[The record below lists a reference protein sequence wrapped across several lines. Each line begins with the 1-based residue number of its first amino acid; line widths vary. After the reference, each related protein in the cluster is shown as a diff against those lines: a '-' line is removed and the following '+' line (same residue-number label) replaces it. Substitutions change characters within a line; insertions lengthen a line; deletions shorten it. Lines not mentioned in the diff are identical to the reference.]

1 MKKKQSFCRQAVVV
15 IHGIGNQQPMETLR
29 GFVSRLLGPD
39 DKMYSSPNRLT
50 DNLELRKLSIGHK
63 NTDFYEFYWANLV
76 KDVPITDILVWMIK
90 LIYTRRLPERL
101 KSVVWGLRVMLPLLT
116 FGIYL
121 LGSRIALIFKDQD
134 MFRVTVYGFLGLWLL
149 RSSSNL
155 LLKLVQNTFIQFIG
169 DAVRYTV
176 PTPENIET
184 RSKIRKEGL
193 ELLRKLH
200 EDMDEDEPTRPTYDR
215 IVLIGHSLGGIIAYD
230 ILSFLW
236 NANNKIFEKTTDTNL
251 LKQNA
256 LEAISDYAKS
266 PEMDVVQYQNL
277 QKDLFDEQRRLGNTW
292 RISDFI
298 TLGTPL
304 AHGGFL
310 LAKDDADFMMK
321 VEQREVAISPP
332 QMNPEEQQFFYPKQ
346 FDVEETLTTESG
358 IPSTQI
364 VKRTVKLLHSA
375 AQFGVVRWS
384 NYYFKADYIGGSMRQ
399 WFGKGMVDKEIIPV
413 GKTNQN
419 IPVKP
424 HTAYWSA
431 EQPEPMGEIREI
443 LEL

>member
-1 MKKKQSFCRQAVVV
+1 MKKKQSFRRQAVVV
-15 IHGIGNQQPMETLR
+15 IHGIGNQQPMDTLR
-29 GFVSRLLGPD
+29 GFVTRLLEPG

-101 KSVVWGLRVMLPLLT
+101 KSVMWGLRIMLPLIT

-121 LGSRIALIFKDQD
+121 LGSRIALLFKDSD
-134 MFRVTVYGFLGLWLL
+134 MFKVTIYGFLGLWIL

-155 LLKLVQNTFIQFIG
+155 FFKLIENTFIQFIG

-184 RSKIRKEGL
+184 RSKIRQEGID
-193 ELLRKLH
+193 LLRKLH
-200 EDMDEDEPTRPTYDR
+200 EDKDEDEPTRHTYDR
-215 IVLIGHSLGGIIAYD
+215 IVLVGHSLGSIIAYD

-236 NANNKIFEKTTDTNL
+236 SANNKIFERTTDPNL
-251 LKQNA
+251 LKQSA
-256 LEAISDYAKS
+256 LDEFSLYAK
-266 PEMDVVQYQNL
+266 EENIDVDTYQTL
-277 QKDLFDEQRRLGNTW
+277 QNKLFHEQIQLGNTW

-298 TLGTPL
+298 TLGAPL
-304 AHGGFL
+304 SLGGFL
-310 LAKDDADFMMK
+310 LAKDDTDFRTK
-321 VEQREVAISPP
+321 IEQREVAIAPP
-332 QMNPEEQQFFYPKQ
+332 QMNPEENQFFYQKC
-346 FDVEETLTTESG
+346 FDVEEKTVSESG
-358 IPSTQI
+358 VESTQI
-364 VKRTVKLLHSA
+364 VQRTVRLLHSA
-375 AQFGVVRWS
+375 AQFSVVRWS
-384 NYYFKADYIGGSMRQ
+384 NFYFKADYIGGSMRT
-399 WFGKGMVDKEIIPV
+399 WFGKGMIDQEIIPV

-431 EQPEPMGEIREI
+431 EQPEPMGTIRKI

>member
-1 MKKKQSFCRQAVVV
+1 MKKKQSFRRQAVVV
-15 IHGIGNQQPMETLR
+15 IHGIGNQQPMDTLR
-29 GFVSRLLGPD
+29 GFVGRLLEPD

-76 KDVPITDILVWMIK
+76 KDVPITDIIVWMIK
-90 LIYTRRLPERL
+90 LIYSRRLPERL
-101 KSVVWGLRVMLPLLT
+101 KNVIWGLRVGLPLITL
-116 FGIYL
+116 GIYL
-121 LGSRIALIFKDQD
+121 LGSRLALLFKDSD
-134 MFRVTVYGFLGLWLL
+134 MFKVTLYGFLGLWIL

-155 LLKLVQNTFIQFIG
+155 LFKLVENTFIQFIG

-184 RSKIRKEGL
+184 RSKIRQEGIQ
-193 ELLRKLH
+193 LLRKLH
-200 EDMDEDEPTRPTYDR
+200 EDVDENDPTCRTYDR
-215 IVLIGHSLGGIIAYD
+215 IVLVGHSLGGIIAYD

-236 NANNKIFEKTTDTNL
+236 SADNKTFDKTNDDNL
-251 LKQNA
+251 LKQRALADISTYVNA
-256 LEAISDYAKS
+256 EEL
-266 PEMDVVQYQNL
+266 DVQTYQTLQNNL
-277 QKDLFDEQRRLGNTW
+277 FEEQKQLGNFW
-292 RISDFI
+292 RITDFI

-304 AHGGFL
+304 AHGAFL
-310 LAKDDADFMMK
+310 LAKDDADFRMK
-321 VEQREVAISPP
+321 IEQREVAVSPP
-332 QMNPEEQQFFYPKQ
+332 QMHAEDKQFFYPKN
-346 FDVEETLTTESG
+346 FEIEETFTTESG
-358 IPSTQI
+358 IPSTKI

-384 NYYFKADYIGGSMRQ
+384 NFYFRNDYIGGSMRF
-399 WFGKGMVDKEIIPV
+399 WFGKGMIDEEIIPV

-431 EQPEPMGEIREI
+431 EQPEPMGTIRKI

>member
-1 MKKKQSFCRQAVVV
+1 MKKKQSFRRQAVVV
-15 IHGIGNQQPMETLR
+15 IHGIGNQQPMDTLR
-29 GFVSRLLGPD
+29 GFVSRLLEPN

-76 KDVPITDILVWMIK
+76 KDVPITDIIVWLIK
-90 LIYTRRLPERL
+90 LIYTRRLPQRL
-101 KSVVWGLRVMLPLLT
+101 KKVVWGLRISLPLLT

-121 LGSRIALIFKDQD
+121 LGSRVALMFKNPD
-134 MFRVTVYGFLGLWLL
+134 MFKVTVYGFLMVWLL
-149 RSSSNL
+149 RSSSSV
-155 LLKLVQNTFIQFIG
+155 LLKLLENTFIQFIG

-184 RSKIRKEGL
+184 RSKIRQSGI

-200 EDMDEDEPTRPTYDR
+200 EDTEEDAPNQYTYDR
-215 IVLIGHSLGGIIAYD
+215 IVVVGHSLGGIIAYD

-236 NANNKIFEKTTDTNL
+236 SANNKIFDKTTEVGL
-251 LKQNA
+251 LNQSA
-256 LEAISDYAKS
+256 LADISNYVNS
-266 PEMDVVQYQNL
+266 ENFDVAEYQNL
-277 QKDLFDEQRRLGNTW
+277 QHRLFTEQRQLGNTW
-292 RISDFI
+292 RITDFI
-298 TLGTPL
+298 TLGSPL
-304 AHGGFL
+304 AHGAFL
-310 LAKDDADFMMK
+310 LAKDDADFDMK
-321 VEQREVAISPP
+321 IEQREVAVSPP
-332 QMNPEEQQFFYPKQ
+332 QMNPEEKQFFYPKCY
-346 FDVEETLTTESG
+346 DVDVN
-358 IPSTQI
+358 STDAQG
-364 VKRTVKLLHSA
+364 VSMAKKEQRTIKILHSA

-384 NYYFKADYIGGSMRQ
+384 NFYFNADYVGGSMRK

-424 HTAYWSA
+424 HTAYWSV
-431 EQPEPMGEIREI
+431 EQPEPMGTIREI

>member
-1 MKKKQSFCRQAVVV
+1 MKKNQSFRRQAVVV
-15 IHGIGNQQPMETLR
+15 IHGIGNQQPMDTLR
-29 GFVSRLLGPD
+29 GFVGRLLEPN

-76 KDVPITDILVWMIK
+76 KDVPITDIIVWMTK
-90 LIYTRRLPERL
+90 LIYTRRLPPRL
-101 KSVVWGLRVMLPLLT
+101 KSVVWGLRISLPLITL
-116 FGIYL
+116 GIYL
-121 LGSRIALIFKDQD
+121 LGSRLALIFKDYD
-134 MFRVTVYGFLGLWLL
+134 IFKVTIYGFLALWIL

-155 LLKLVQNTFIQFIG
+155 LFKLVENTFIQFIG

-184 RSKIRKEGL
+184 RSKIRLAGI
-193 ELLRKLH
+193 ELLRNLH
-200 EDMDEDEPTRPTYDR
+200 EDVDENDPTMKTYDR
-215 IVLIGHSLGGIIAYD
+215 IVLVGHSLGGIIAYD

-236 NANNKIFEKTTDTNL
+236 SANNKSFDKTTEPNL
-251 LKQNA
+251 LNQNA
-256 LEAISDYAKS
+256 LEAISAYVEKDDL
-266 PEMDVVQYQNL
+266 DVAAYQTLQNNL
-277 QKDLFDEQRRLGNTW
+277 FEEQRRLGNFW
-292 RISDFI
+292 RITDFI

-310 LAKDDADFMMK
+310 LAKDDADFRMK
-321 VEQREVAISPP
+321 IEQREVAVSPP
-332 QMNPEEQQFFYPKQ
+332 QINPEEKHFFYPKCY
-346 FDVEETLTTESG
+346 DALAETTDEMGVKMTEKV
-358 IPSTQI
+358 Q
-364 VKRTVKLLHSA
+364 RTVNLLHSA

-384 NYYFKADYIGGSMRQ
+384 NFYFKADYIGGSMRT
-399 WFGKGMVDKEIIPV
+399 WFGKGMIDEEIIPV

-424 HTAYWSA
+424 HTAYWSS
-431 EQPEPMGEIREI
+431 EQPEPMGTIRKI

>member
-1 MKKKQSFCRQAVVV
+1 MKKNQSFRRQAVVV
-15 IHGIGNQQPMETLR
+15 IHGIGNQQPMDTLR
-29 GFVSRLLGPD
+29 GFVSRLLQPG

-76 KDVPITDILVWMIK
+76 KDVPITDIFVWMMK
-90 LIYTRRLPERL
+90 LIYTRRLPTRL
-101 KSVVWGLRVMLPLLT
+101 KGVFWGLRISLPLITL
-116 FGIYL
+116 GIYM
-121 LGSRIALIFKDQD
+121 LGSRLALLFKNYD
-134 MFRVTVYGFLGLWLL
+134 FFKVTIYGFLALWIL
-149 RSSSNL
+149 RSSSSL
-155 LLKLVQNTFIQFIG
+155 LFKLIENTFIQFIG

-184 RSKIRKEGL
+184 RSSIRMAGIQ
-193 ELLRKLH
+193 LLRNLH
-200 EDMDEDEPTRPTYDR
+200 EDVDENDPTMKTYDR
-215 IVLIGHSLGGIIAYD
+215 IVLVGHSLGGIIAYD

-236 NANNKIFEKTTDTNL
+236 SADNKIFDKSTDPNL
-251 LKQNA
+251 LNQSA
-256 LEAISDYAKS
+256 LETISNYVQQDNL
-266 PEMDVVQYQNL
+266 DVSAYQTLQNNL
-277 QKDLFDEQRRLGNTW
+277 FKEQVRLGNTW

-304 AHGGFL
+304 AHGAFL
-310 LAKDDADFMMK
+310 LAKDDTDFRMK
-321 VEQREVAISPP
+321 IEQREVAISPP
-332 QMNPEEQQFFYPKQ
+332 QMNDEEKQFFYEKSYIGAETRL
-346 FDVEETLTTESG
+346 DDMGVEAPFPVSRK
-358 IPSTQI
+358 I
-364 VKRTVKLLHSA
+364 KLLHSA

-384 NYYFKADYIGGSMRQ
+384 NFYFKADYIGGSMRD

-424 HTAYWSA
+424 HTAYWSD
-431 EQPEPMGEIREI
+431 EQPEPMGTIREI

>member
-1 MKKKQSFCRQAVVV
+1 MKKAQSFRRQAVVV
-15 IHGIGNQQPMETLR
+15 IHGIGNQQPMDTLR
-29 GFVSRLLGPD
+29 GFVSRLLEPN

-50 DNLELRKLSIGHK
+50 DNLELRKLSIGRK

-76 KDVPITDILVWMIK
+76 KDVPITDIIVWMTK
-90 LIYTRRLPERL
+90 LIYTRRLPPRL
-101 KSVVWGLRVMLPLLT
+101 KKVIWGLRISLPLITL
-116 FGIYL
+116 GIYL
-121 LGSRIALIFKDQD
+121 AGSRLALIFKDYD
-134 MFRVTVYGFLGLWLL
+134 IFKVTIYGLLAVWIL

-155 LLKLVQNTFIQFIG
+155 LFKMLENTFIQFIG

-184 RSKIRKEGL
+184 RSKIRLAGIQ
-193 ELLRKLH
+193 LLRNLH
-200 EDMDEDEPTRPTYDR
+200 DDVDENDPTMKTYDR
-215 IVLIGHSLGGIIAYD
+215 IVVVGHSLGGIIAYD

-236 NANNKIFEKTTDTNL
+236 SADNKTFDKSMDGNL
-251 LKQNA
+251 LNQSA
-256 LEAISDYAKS
+256 LEAISTY
-266 PEMDVVQYQNL
+266 V
-277 QKDLFDEQRRLGNTW
+277 QKDDIDVTEYQTLQNNLFNEQKRLGNFW
-292 RISDFI
+292 RITDFI

-310 LAKDDADFMMK
+310 LAKDDADFKMK
-321 VEQREVAISPP
+321 IDQREVAVSPP
-332 QMNPEEQQFFYPKQ
+332 QMNDDEKLFCYPKN
-346 FDVEETLTTESG
+346 FMGEDITLDEMGTKV
-358 IPSTQI
+358 STP
-364 VKRTVKLLHSA
+364 VPRTIKLLHSA

-384 NYYFKADYIGGSMRQ
+384 NFYFKADYIGGSMRN
-399 WFGKGMVDKEIIPV
+399 WFGKGMIDEEIIPV

-431 EQPEPMGEIREI
+431 EQPEPMGTIRKI

>member
-1 MKKKQSFCRQAVVV
+1 MKKNQSFRKQAVVV

-29 GFVSRLLGPD
+29 GFVSRLLEPN

-76 KDVPITDILVWMIK
+76 KDVPITDILVWMLK
-90 LIYTRRLPERL
+90 LIYTRRLPQRL
-101 KSVVWGLRVMLPLLT
+101 KKLIWGLRIGLPLLT

-121 LGSRIALIFKDQD
+121 LGSRLALFFKDSD
-134 MFRVTVYGFLGLWLL
+134 MFKVTIYGFLSLWIL
-149 RSSSNL
+149 RSSSSL
-155 LLKLVQNTFIQFIG
+155 LLKMLENTFIQFIG

-184 RSKIRKEGL
+184 RSKIRQQGID
-193 ELLRKLH
+193 LLRKLH
-200 EDMDEDEPTRPTYDR
+200 EDTEEDDPNQLTYDR
-215 IVLIGHSLGGIIAYD
+215 IIVVGHSLGGIIAYD

-236 NANNKIFEKTTDTNL
+236 SANNKIFSKATDDNL

-256 LEAISDYAKS
+256 LEAVSNYAKQE
-266 PEMDVVQYQNL
+266 PFDVATYQTLQNNL
-277 QKDLFDEQRRLGNTW
+277 FKEQIHLGNSW

-310 LAKDDADFMMK
+310 LAKDDADFLMK
-321 VEQREVAISPP
+321 IDQREVAISPP
-332 QMNPEEQQFFYPKQ
+332 QVNADENAFFYPKPFRSQ
-346 FDVEETLTTESG
+346 KTVTNELGVVVTEDVPKS
-358 IPSTQI
+358 IN
-364 VKRTVKLLHSA
+364 LLHSA

-384 NYYFKADYIGGSMRQ
+384 NFYFSLDYIGGSMRQ
-399 WFGKGMVDKEIIPV
+399 WFGKGMIDEEIVPV

-424 HTAYWSA
+424 HTAYWSD
-431 EQPEPMGEIREI
+431 EQPEPMGTIRQI

>member
-1 MKKKQSFCRQAVVV
+1 MKKSQSFRRQAVVV
-15 IHGIGNQQPMETLR
+15 IHGIGNQQPMDTLR
-29 GFVSRLLGPD
+29 GFVSRLLEPN

-76 KDVPITDILVWMIK
+76 KDVPITDIIVWLIK
-90 LIYTRRLPERL
+90 LIYTRRLPQRL
-101 KSVVWGLRVMLPLLT
+101 KKVVWGLRISLPLLT

-121 LGSRIALIFKDQD
+121 LGSRVALMFKNPD
-134 MFRVTVYGFLGLWLL
+134 MFKVTVYGFLMVWLL
-149 RSSSNL
+149 RSSSSV
-155 LLKLVQNTFIQFIG
+155 LLKLLENTFIQFIG

-184 RSKIRKEGL
+184 RSKIRQSGI

-200 EDMDEDEPTRPTYDR
+200 EDTEEDAPNQYTYDR
-215 IVLIGHSLGGIIAYD
+215 IVVVGHSLGGIIAYD

-236 NANNKIFEKTTDTNL
+236 SANNKIFDKTTEVGL
-251 LKQNA
+251 LNQSA
-256 LEAISDYAKS
+256 LADISNYVNS
-266 PEMDVVQYQNL
+266 ENFDVAEYQNL
-277 QKDLFDEQRRLGNTW
+277 QHRLFTEQRQLGNTW
-292 RISDFI
+292 RITDFI
-298 TLGTPL
+298 TLGSPL
-304 AHGGFL
+304 AHGAFL
-310 LAKDDADFMMK
+310 LAKDDADFDMK
-321 VEQREVAISPP
+321 IEQREVAVSPP
-332 QMNPEEQQFFYPKQ
+332 QMNPEEKQFFYPKCY
-346 FDVEETLTTESG
+346 DVDVN
-358 IPSTQI
+358 STDAQG
-364 VKRTVKLLHSA
+364 VSMAKKEQRTIKILHSA

-384 NYYFKADYIGGSMRQ
+384 NFYFNADYVGGSMRK

-424 HTAYWSA
+424 HTAYWSV
-431 EQPEPMGEIREI
+431 EQPEPMGTIREI

>member
-1 MKKKQSFCRQAVVV
+1 MKKSQSFRRQAVVV
-15 IHGIGNQQPMETLR
+15 IHGIGNQQPMDTLR
-29 GFVSRLLGPD
+29 GFVSRLLEPN

-76 KDVPITDILVWMIK
+76 KDVPITDIFVWMLK
-90 LIYTRRLPERL
+90 LIYTRRLPKRL
-101 KSVVWGLRVMLPLLT
+101 RKIFWGLRISLPLLT

-121 LGSRIALIFKDQD
+121 LGSRLALFFKDSD
-134 MFRVTVYGFLGLWLL
+134 MFKVTIYGFLAVWLV

-155 LLKLVQNTFIQFIG
+155 LFKLIENTFIQFIG

-184 RSKIRKEGL
+184 RSSIRMAGIQ
-193 ELLRKLH
+193 LLRNLH
-200 EDMDEDEPTRPTYDR
+200 EDVDENDPTMKTYDR
-215 IVLIGHSLGGIIAYD
+215 IVLVGHSLGGIIAYD

-236 NANNKIFEKTTDTNL
+236 SADNKIFDKSTDPNL
-251 LKQNA
+251 LNQSA
-256 LEAISDYAKS
+256 LDSISAY
-266 PEMDVVQYQNL
+266 V
-277 QKDLFDEQRRLGNTW
+277 QKDNLDVAEYQTLQNNLFKEQMKLGNTW

-304 AHGGFL
+304 AHGAFL
-310 LAKDDADFMMK
+310 LAKDDADFDMK
-321 VEQREVAISPP
+321 VEQREVAVSPP
-332 QMNPEEQQFFYPKQ
+332 QMNDDEKQFFYEKS
-346 FDVEETLTTESG
+346 FTCEETTLNDMGVE
-358 IPSTQI
+358 IPSPVARKI
-364 VKRTVKLLHSA
+364 KLLHSA

-384 NYYFKADYIGGSMRQ
+384 NFYFNLDYIGGSMRDK
-399 WFGKGMVDKEIIPV
+399 FGKGMVDEEIVPV

-431 EQPEPMGEIREI
+431 EQPEPMGAIRKI

>member
-1 MKKKQSFCRQAVVV
+1 MKKSQSFRRQAVVV
-15 IHGIGNQQPMETLR
+15 IHGIGNQQPMDTLR
-29 GFVSRLLGPD
+29 GFVSRLLQPN

-76 KDVPITDILVWMIK
+76 KDVPITDILVWMLK
-90 LIYTRRLPERL
+90 LIYSRRLPHRL
-101 KSVVWGLRVMLPLLT
+101 KKVFWGLRIMLPLLT

-121 LGSRIALIFKDQD
+121 LGSRIALIFKDYD
-134 MFRVTVYGFLGLWLL
+134 MFKVTVYGFLGLWLL
-149 RSSSNL
+149 RSSSSL
-155 LLKLVQNTFIQFIG
+155 LLKLVENTFIQFIG

-184 RSKIRKEGL
+184 RSKIREQGL

-200 EDMDEDEPTRPTYDR
+200 EDTEEDNPDQYTYDR

-236 NANNKIFEKTTDTNL
+236 SANNKSFNKTSDTNL

-256 LEAISDYAKS
+256 LEAISDYVNKE
-266 PEMDVVQYQNL
+266 EMDITQYQILQNNL
-277 QKDLFDEQRRLGNTW
+277 FEEQRNLGNFW

-304 AHGGFL
+304 AHGAFL
-310 LAKDDADFMMK
+310 LAKDDDDFRMK
-321 VEQREVAISPP
+321 IEQREVAITPP
-332 QMNPEEQQFFYPKQ
+332 QINPEEKQFFYKKL
-346 FDVEETLTTESG
+346 FDAEEETTNEMG
-358 IPSTQI
+358 IKVPKTVQ
-364 VKRTVKLLHSA
+364 RTVKLLHSA

-384 NYYFKADYIGGSMRQ
+384 NFYFTVDYIGGSMRD
-399 WFGKGMVDKEIIPV
+399 WFGKGMIDQEIVPV

-424 HTAYWSA
+424 HTAYWSD
-431 EQPEPMGEIREI
+431 EQPEPMGTIRTI

>member
-1 MKKKQSFCRQAVVV
+1 MKKQSFRRQAVVV
-15 IHGIGNQQPMETLR
+15 IHGIGNQQPMDTLR
-29 GFVSRLLGPD
+29 SFVSRLLEPN

-101 KSVVWGLRVMLPLLT
+101 KSVVWGLRISLPLIT

-121 LGSRIALIFKDQD
+121 LGSRIALLFKDED

-184 RSKIRKEGL
+184 RSKIRQEGIQ
-193 ELLRKLH
+193 LLRKLH
-200 EDMDEDEPTRPTYDR
+200 EDVDENDPTCRTYDR

-236 NANNKIFEKTTDTNL
+236 SADNKIFDKTADANIL
-251 LKQNA
+251 EQNA
-256 LEAISDYAKS
+256 LAEISDYVKGE
-266 PEMDVVQYQNL
+266 EMDVAHYQTLQNNL
-277 QKDLFDEQRRLGNTW
+277 FQEQKELGNFW

-310 LAKDDADFMMK
+310 LAKDDMDFMMK
-321 VEQREVAISPP
+321 VEQREVAVSPP
-332 QMNPEEQQFFYPKQ
+332 QMHAEENQFFYAKP
-346 FDVEETLTTESG
+346 FEVEEVFMTESG
-358 IPSTQI
+358 IASTQM
-364 VKRTVKLLHSA
+364 VKRSVKLLHSA

-384 NYYFKADYIGGSMRQ
+384 NFYFKADYIGGSMRQ
-399 WFGKGMVDKEIIPV
+399 WFGKGMIDKEIIPV

-431 EQPEPMGEIREI
+431 EQPEPMGEIRQI

>member
-1 MKKKQSFCRQAVVV
+1 VKKNQSFRRQAVVV
-15 IHGIGNQQPMETLR
+15 IHGIGNQQPMDTLR
-29 GFVSRLLGPD
+29 SFVSRLLQPN

-76 KDVPITDILVWMIK
+76 KDVPITDILVWMLK
-90 LIYTRRLPERL
+90 LIYSRKLPHRL
-101 KSVVWGLRVMLPLLT
+101 KKVVWGLRVSLPLLT
-116 FGIYL
+116 FGVYL
-121 LGSRIALIFKDQD
+121 LGSRIALIFKDYD
-134 MFRVTVYGFLGLWLL
+134 MFKVTVYGFLGLWLL

-155 LLKLVQNTFIQFIG
+155 LFKLVENTFIQFIG

-184 RSKIRKEGL
+184 RSKIRQQGL

-200 EDMDEDEPTRPTYDR
+200 EDTEEDNPDQYTYDR

-236 NANNKIFEKTTDTNL
+236 SANNKSFSKTADTNL
-251 LKQNA
+251 LKQDA
-256 LEAISDYAKS
+256 LGAISDYVNKE
-266 PEMDVVQYQNL
+266 EMDIAEYQILQNNL
-277 QKDLFDEQRRLGNTW
+277 FEEQRSLGNFW

-304 AHGGFL
+304 AHGAFL
-310 LAKDDADFMMK
+310 LAKDDDDFKMK
-321 VEQREVAISPP
+321 IEQREVAITPP
-332 QMNPEEQQFFYPKQ
+332 QINPEEKQFFYAKC
-346 FDVEETLTTESG
+346 FDVEEETTNEMG
-358 IPSTQI
+358 IKMTQT
-364 VKRTVKLLHSA
+364 VQRTVKLLHSA
-375 AQFGVVRWS
+375 AQFSVVRWS
-384 NYYFKADYIGGSMRQ
+384 NFYFTVDYIGGSMRD
-399 WFGKGMVDKEIIPV
+399 WFGKGMIDQEIVPV

-424 HTAYWSA
+424 HTAYWA
-431 EQPEPMGEIREI
+431 DEQPEPMGTIRKI

>member
-1 MKKKQSFCRQAVVV
+1 MKKAQSFRRQAVVV
-15 IHGIGNQQPMETLR
+15 IHGIGNQQPMDTLR
-29 GFVSRLLGPD
+29 GFVSRLLEPN

-50 DNLELRKLSIGHK
+50 DNLELRKLSIGRK

-76 KDVPITDILVWMIK
+76 KDVPITDIIVWMTK
-90 LIYTRRLPERL
+90 LIYTRRLPPRL
-101 KSVVWGLRVMLPLLT
+101 KKVVWGLRISLPLITL
-116 FGIYL
+116 GIYL
-121 LGSRIALIFKDQD
+121 AGSRLALIFKDYD
-134 MFRVTVYGFLGLWLL
+134 IFKVTIYGLLAVWIL

-155 LLKLVQNTFIQFIG
+155 LFKMLENTFIQFIG

-184 RSKIRKEGL
+184 RSKIRLAGIQ
-193 ELLRKLH
+193 LLRNLH
-200 EDMDEDEPTRPTYDR
+200 DDVDENDPTMKTYDR
-215 IVLIGHSLGGIIAYD
+215 IVVVGHSLGGIIAYD

-236 NANNKIFEKTTDTNL
+236 SADNKTFDKSIDANL
-251 LKQNA
+251 LNQSA
-256 LEAISDYAKS
+256 LETISSY
-266 PEMDVVQYQNL
+266 V
-277 QKDLFDEQRRLGNTW
+277 QKDEIDVTEYQTLQNNLFNEQKRLGNFW
-292 RISDFI
+292 RITDFI

-310 LAKDDADFMMK
+310 LAKDDADFKMK
-321 VEQREVAISPP
+321 IDQREVAVSPP
-332 QMNPEEQQFFYPKQ
+332 QMNDDEKLFCYPKT
-346 FDVEETLTTESG
+346 FIGEDITLDEMGTKV
-358 IPSTQI
+358 STP
-364 VKRTVKLLHSA
+364 VPRTIKLLHSA

-384 NYYFKADYIGGSMRQ
+384 NFYFKADYIGGSMRN
-399 WFGKGMVDKEIIPV
+399 WFGKGMIDEEIIPV

-431 EQPEPMGEIREI
+431 EQPEPMGTIRKI